1 MTKRP
6 NGIWMSILR
15 QGWDC
20 DGGEYFTLLIRTVE
34 GGFRMGANLLG
45 WILGVGACEGRSEEA
60 QRTRQIFL
68 SPPQRAD
75 PRQRGCEAEREDTD
89 DGHAPGR
96 PRLTCVPPAAR
107 VAFPTR
113 AARPAGP
120 MARTTLDN
128 AALAWPV
135 RTARRQINSTT

>member
-1 MTKRP
+1 M
-6 NGIWMSILR
+6 
-15 QGWDC
+15 
-20 DGGEYFTLLIRTVE
+20 
-34 GGFRMGANLLG
+34 
-45 WILGVGACEGRSEEA
+45 
-60 QRTRQIFL
+60 
-68 SPPQRAD
+68 
-75 PRQRGCEAEREDTD
+75 
-89 DGHAPGR
+89 
-96 PRLTCVPPAAR
+96 PPAAR